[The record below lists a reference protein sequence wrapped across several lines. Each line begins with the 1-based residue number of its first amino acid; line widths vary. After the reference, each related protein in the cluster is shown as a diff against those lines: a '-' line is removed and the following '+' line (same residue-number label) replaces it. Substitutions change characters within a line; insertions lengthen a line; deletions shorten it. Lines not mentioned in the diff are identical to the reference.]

1 MVGNRGFIFANA
13 MESRHDKTG
22 VTDVNG
28 TLAAFEAL
36 RTFIANVLA
45 RAAVVGESSSGC
57 WVSAAKVA
65 EVDVNSSGVG
75 F

>member
-1 MVGNRGFIFANA
+1 MVGNRGFIFADA
-13 MESRHDKTG
+13 MESRHDMTG

-28 TLAAFEAL
+28 TLAAFEAF
-36 RTFIANVLA
+36 RIFSAIVSA
-45 RAAVVGESSSGC
+45 RAAVVGESSRGC

-65 EVDVNSSGVG
+65 EVDDNSSGIG